1 MINKY
6 KTPQL
11 FLDDTE
17 HFLEKRELE
26 NNLILGLC
34 NGFTDKTKVQEG
46 CVFINATDG
55 DKIVAASI
63 KTAAKAIIAGETNNN
78 TYIKELADYYLENN
92 IDLKGVFGEDFYVN
106 AFSDFYGKQPY
117 VDMTLIV
124 HQLTTVNKLPAAAG
138 KFEMADGNDVDLVAR
153 WALTFE
159 DEKSPAVRNSK
170 EQVLKITQAKIALGN
185 IFKWTDKGNIVC
197 IAAINR
203 KTKNAG
209 IIGLVYTP
217 DEYRGNG
224 YATSHVQKLSEY
236 ILQNGFKYCGLFTD
250 KANPTSNSIYKK
262 IGYKPITE
270 FMDIGYR

>member
-1 MINKY
+1 MINEY
-6 KTPQL
+6 KSPHS
-11 FLDDTE
+11 FLE
-17 HFLEKRELE
+17 YNEQFLEKRELE
-26 NNLILGLC
+26 NNLILGIC
-34 NGFTDKTKVQEG
+34 NGFVNKAEVQDG
-46 CVFINATDG
+46 CVFINAVEG
-55 DKIVAASI
+55 NNVKAVSI

-78 TYIKELADYYLENN
+78 IYIKELADYYLENN

-106 AFSDFYGKQPY
+106 EFSNFYGKQPH

-138 KFEMADGNDVDLVAR
+138 KFEMADSNDVDLVAG
-153 WALTFE
+153 WSLTFE
-159 DEKSPAVRNSK
+159 DEKNPAVRNSK
-170 EQVLKITQAKIALGN
+170 EQVLKTTQAKIALGN
-185 IFKWTDKGNIVC
+185 IFKWTDKGNTVC

-270 FMDIGYR
+270 FIDIGYS